1 MKREKIIRL
10 TKWTG
15 DIKNSNEKR
24 LKKILKEEIPKFK
37 NIKWTED
44 KFKDFYI
51 DLLNSLPARYKQ
63 KNSIEI
69 SGRITEDILRDAVKE
84 KLLEFN
90 LENNI

>member
-1 MKREKIIRL
+1 MKREKFIRL

-15 DIKNSNEKR
+15 DIRNSNERR
-24 LKKILKEEIPKFK
+24 LKKILKEEIPKYK
-37 NIKWTED
+37 NIKWSED

-69 SGRITEDILRDAVKE
+69 SGRITEEILRDAIVE
-84 KLLEFN
+84 KLLEFSN
-90 LENNI
+90 QNI

>member
-1 MKREKIIRL
+1 MKKEKIIRL

-24 LKKILKEEIPKFK
+24 LKKILKEEIPKYK
-37 NIKWTED
+37 NITWSED

-51 DLLNSLPARYKQ
+51 DLMNSLPARYKQ

-69 SGRITEDILRDAVKE
+69 SGRITEEILRDAVVD
-84 KLLEFN
+84 KLLEFSSQNN
-90 LENNI
+90 L

>member
-1 MKREKIIRL
+1 MKREKFIRL

-15 DIKNSNEKR
+15 DIRNSNERR
-24 LKKILKEEIPKFK
+24 LKKILKEEIPKYK
-37 NIKWTED
+37 NIKWSED

-69 SGRITEDILRDAVKE
+69 SGRITEEILRDAVIE
-84 KLLEFN
+84 KLLEFSN
-90 LENNI
+90 QNI

>member
-1 MKREKIIRL
+1 MKREKFIRL

-15 DIKNSNEKR
+15 DIRNSNERR
-24 LKKILKEEIPKFK
+24 LKKILKEEIPKYK
-37 NIKWTED
+37 NIKWSED

-69 SGRITEDILRDAVKE
+69 SGRITEEILRDAVVE
-84 KLLEFN
+84 KLLEFSN
-90 LENNI
+90 QNI

>member
-1 MKREKIIRL
+1 MKREKFIRL

-15 DIKNSNEKR
+15 DIKNSNERR
-24 LKKILKEEIPKFK
+24 LKKILKEEIPKYK
-37 NIKWTED
+37 NIKWSED

-69 SGRITEDILRDAVKE
+69 SGRITEEILRDAIVE
-84 KLLEFN
+84 KLLEFSN
-90 LENNI
+90 QNI